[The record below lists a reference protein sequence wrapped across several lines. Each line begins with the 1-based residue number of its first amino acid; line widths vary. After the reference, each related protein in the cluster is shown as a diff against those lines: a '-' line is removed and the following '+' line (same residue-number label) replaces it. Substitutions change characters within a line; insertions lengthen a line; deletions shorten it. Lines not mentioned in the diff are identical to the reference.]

1 MAVTVQGS
9 LTFRM
14 VDSQGIHGSLNMPVL
29 VDTAQTLTQAQTAW
43 LTQAL
48 LLDAVTSAQIIGGRV
63 TVSNA
68 SLAGLKAAPAA
79 DSRIQETGNL
89 DFGVTGVPGVYD
101 SIIPSISDA
110 VLVGGVGPQIDEAN
124 AAMIPYIGS
133 ITGAILGGHFTNRDF
148 LVLTALVDSFLSD
161 RKRRR
166 KLAEASR
173 RRP

>member
-1 MAVTVQGS
+1 MSVIVQGS
-9 LTFRM
+9 LTFRL
-14 VDSQGIHGSLNMPVL
+14 VDAQGIRGSLNMPVL

-43 LTQAL
+43 LTQAAA
-48 LLDAVTSAQIIGGRV
+48 LDLVTSAQIVGGNV
-63 TVSNA
+63 KVNNA
-68 SLAGLKAAPAA
+68 SLAGLKTSPAS

-124 AAMIPYIGS
+124 INMAAYIAT
-133 ITGAILGGHFTNRDF
+133 ITAAILGGHYTNRDF

-166 KLAEASR
+166 KLNEASR